1 MASSKQES
9 AGSVKEGMTIIMDG
23 AACKVVSVQI
33 SRPGK
38 HGHAKARIE
47 GIGLIDEK
55 KRISVY
61 PGSEIIEIPII
72 EKKSAQVLSVTGNTA
87 NVMDAETFEMFDLP
101 IPEELQG
108 QVKENSHILYWI
120 ILNDKVMKQIKS
132 TGE

>member
-1 MASSKQES
+1 MASTKQEN

-47 GIGLIDEK
+47 AIGLIDEK
-55 KRISVY
+55 KRINVY
-61 PGSEIIEIPII
+61 PGSEIIDVPII
-72 EKKSAQVLSVTGNTA
+72 EKKNAQVLSVNGNMA
-87 NVMDAETFEMFDLP
+87 NVMDSESFEMFDLA
-101 IPEELQG
+101 IPDELKD
-108 QVKENSHILYWI
+108 QVKENVQILYWI
-120 ILNDKVMKQIKS
+120 IINDKVMKQIKN